1 MYAIRLD
8 LQARVWFLDLPGTS
22 IVIPELRLGPQVGG
36 GAGLLPDSRSHVGA
50 HLEGATSRSMRPTLR
65 SAQGPSDRRSRS
77 IWGPIWRGRPRD
89 RSTGEAAPFGG
100 PPGGAARRRSE
111 AAVQR

>member
-22 IVIPELRLGPQVGG
+22 IVIPELRLGPPVGG
-36 GAGLLPDSRSHVGA
+36 GGGGAPDSRSHGGA
-50 HLEGATSRSMRPTLR
+50 HRGGATSRSMRPTLR
-65 SAQGPSDRRSRS
+65 SAQGPSARRSRS
-77 IWGPIWRGRPRD
+77 IWGPIWRGRL
-89 RSTGEAAPFGG
+89 
-100 PPGGAARRRSE
+100 AARRRNE